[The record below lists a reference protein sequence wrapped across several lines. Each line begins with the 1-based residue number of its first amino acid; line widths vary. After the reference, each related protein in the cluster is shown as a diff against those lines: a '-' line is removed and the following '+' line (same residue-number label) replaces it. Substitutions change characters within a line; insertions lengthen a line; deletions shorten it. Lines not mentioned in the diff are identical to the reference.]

1 MKFKGNL
8 EAMILGALKDG
19 PLHGYAIAK
28 AIENQSGEA
37 LKVGENQLYP
47 TLHRLERE
55 NFVEAEWQA
64 RENKPPRKI
73 YKLTETGKGKLA
85 KYRKEWTNHATAMNA
100 LLGINMEANGA

>member
-8 EAMILGALKDG
+8 EAMVLGALKDG

-55 NFVEAEWQA
+55 EFVEAEWQPQ
-64 RENKPPRKI
+64 ENKPPRKT

-85 KYRKEWTNHATAMNA
+85 KFRKDWASHASAMSA
-100 LLGINMEANGA
+100 VLGVTLEASRG